1 MNGGKIS
8 VSILLFIIIIAG
20 AINVQA
26 ASISLNKT
34 SAELYTGQTMYV
46 NVIVD
51 PEGASTAGVQ
61 IDVFYDANTLEP
73 VAVKEGNFLNQN
85 GANTFFSDIG
95 PGSNSISNIVGAILG
110 NSSVTTPN
118 VFATITFKTKNA
130 GTSFIELKNVKIS
143 KPNGDLLNVNA
154 PDRTTFNIIS
164 NSNNG
169 GNSGK
174 SSGGG
179 GGGGGSTSGENFSN
193 IEIKEKYDR
202 FINKDITTSYIFK
215 RTDPII
221 SVNITG
227 NINAGDVN
235 VAVEVLR
242 NTSSLVKEPAL
253 DIVYKNANIWV
264 GTYGFA
270 TPTNIK
276 HAEITFRVP
285 KSWMK
290 SNDIDPESITMM
302 HYYGMWES
310 LPTKKIIETPEWIYF
325 EASTTRFS
333 PHAITG
339 KRNYST
345 SDNRLPLTAANLL
358 SKQTI
363 KHVISVENRAE
374 SSEYLS
380 KYLIMSAIMGA
391 VLNASL
397 IYMIRKPKENEFFVN
412 SRT

>member
-1 MNGGKIS
+1 MKGGKIS
-8 VSILLFIIIIAG
+8 LSILLFIIIMAG
-20 AINVQA
+20 AINAKA
-26 ASISLNKT
+26 ASVSLNMT
-34 SAELYTGQTMYV
+34 SAELYTGGTMDV
-46 NVIVD
+46 NVIID
-51 PEGASTAGVQ
+51 PEGASIAGVQ
-61 IDVFYDANTLEP
+61 IDVFFNGNMLEP

-85 GANTFFSDIG
+85 GANTFFSDIA
-95 PGSNSISNIVGAILG
+95 PGSTSISSIVGVILG
-110 NSSVTTPN
+110 NSSVTTRN
-118 VFATITFKTKNA
+118 VFATITFKAKNA

-143 KPNGDLLNVNA
+143 KPSGDLLNVNV
-154 PDRTTFNIIS
+154 PSRTTFDIIS

-174 SSGGG
+174 GGGGG
-179 GGGGGSTSGENFSN
+179 GGGGGSPSGENFSN

-202 FINKDITTSYIFK
+202 FINKDITTSYVFK

-310 LPTKKIIETPEWIYF
+310 LPTKKISETPEWIYF